1 MDPENIEQ
9 ITAAV
14 VGLGTVGSLAIGFA
28 KRFGGTRFVLA
39 KKILCSCI
47 VTQEGTSSEPSAPKG
62 SPTNVGKEAP

>member
-39 KKILCSCI
+39 KKILK
-47 VTQEGTSSEPSAPKG
+47 AL
-62 SPTNVGKEAP
+62 EAFLIAINKRLS